1 MNFSKANKLFNGH
14 GIFEQQSCND
24 NHSFACYNKKMEDIN
39 LSIFS
44 LSTLKKWIAYK
55 PNQDQLESLVSRNIN
70 SEFELEQAVKDIIE
84 NDYDDGDKANI
95 SVWRN
100 EGRNGQYIN
109 FEFLYEW
116 TYESFSWHDLHDVSG
131 FSESITALGTTEYL
145 IKLNDYIQ
153 TKLILYPEPSLEKN
167 WHKTEIAAYEF
178 FIDVN
183 SSRERCLSWT
193 KKFSFLK
200 ESLKETDTGST
211 TVSKEYDEE
220 EVNIKLYFFSN
231 SNTRK
236 ALRKVGNKELNIVC
250 PKKNAAGQ
258 EYISKNTGKIYY
270 ATDKQN
276 PRSHTGAS
284 LDIKYNEFLNKWES
298 GTPQAVAIMTTDLP
312 AVQKPDLQ
320 DFIGGEPSSILHH
333 ETGLEVL
340 QGSAIPLSMDQ
351 CNPLQWCPSYS
362 QDQRTRDKA
371 TEDEVDHKKLELKVY
386 NISDTTSF
394 SSGDIV
400 ILNRIDG
407 VWIPIPY
414 ASGGPIESKPTTSL
428 GKWDFTY
435 LMTNSDYYFRNIDDE
450 LLSFDSFEKGLHKA
464 YYTGDG
470 VNENTYSSADTKF
483 ANVTND
489 YFQVTS
495 WDFMGGTIGGL
506 RTNGHAIACTQFEFH
521 PDGTRVGDSDNGRD
535 QQRISGPFFGCV
547 FPNGYQEDQT
557 IDTLK
562 STTKDFNIKPT
573 GAKDKDNRQHE
584 FFIEIPNSQ
593 DVFENKNTNIEDPDP
608 SKGGMFAHGNISQL
622 PADIAMNASP
632 EGTFGRPISLVRT
645 LPTGITSVQNQFKEY
660 FENEESGV
668 PKRYSWLYKS
678 PVSSELTDSD
688 VNNSAFDI
696 RPVNIR
702 KIQFRPLKTETYACF
717 ELDNLSDY
725 DEFAFII
732 PGKIG
737 QTRGEFASQM
747 WKTQTVDENPIAT
760 GCLTRNMI
768 GGNDLYH
775 GKGVGLIYEN
785 SIDHARPESNN
796 NPDFKWERQ
805 WVKYGDG
812 KTDNIGGFATG
823 NAFGVIGAVCTA
835 TFSTKIEF
843 VLDNYI
849 GMNAWFGPGGLY
861 PSWGRGSYNTNH
873 TTQLWVRCFHS
884 WPREQTV
891 YDSRFFAVHH
901 FNEGIDKQEYANET
915 LDAEDQAEVDA
926 SGQIFSVDFLE
937 ISSPSLGQKVYSNTE
952 VASGVATRRRGKL
965 LPYKWQYNTLGVGPF
980 SYLFNPDKNPQEKAQ
995 NYNIF
1000 IKSSG
1005 ENYSQDDRFIL
1016 SGGSG
1021 KGVLLKPVL
1030 NEENLGITSF
1040 EVVESGYDF
1049 VASDFLQKGE
1059 DLNLSTSSSISV
1071 TPSGAVAG
1079 QGLDAIIVGGAV
1091 VGSPAF
1097 TDEKPRE
1104 IFSQELTPDVQ
1115 KDGEVNTIT
1124 DGPSDKYR
1132 AFGEDLAETDK
1143 SSNNQYDLFFHFHN
1157 DITHTWHNYINSMPP
1172 PFEQK
1177 LDLTINLDPDS

>member
-1 MNFSKANKLFNGH
+1 M
-14 GIFEQQSCND
+14 I
-24 NHSFACYNKKMEDIN
+24 DIN

-44 LSTLKKWIAYK
+44 ESTLKRW
-55 PNQDQLESLVSRNIN
+55 LEYPQNREILQYTT
-70 SEFELEQAVKDIIE
+70 EEQADDVVEDILL
-84 NDYDDGDKANI
+84 NPDFKANI
-95 SVWRN
+95 DVWRN

-109 FEFLYEW
+109 FENLDDWNFTRANSNEYTW
-116 TYESFSWHDLHDVSG
+116 SDVTNNEDNAEYTV
-131 FSESITALGTTEYL
+131 SESVTIYL
-145 IKLNDYIQ
+145 IKLNDFIQ
-153 TKLILYPEPSLEKN
+153 QKIISKPKIDENFGWTKSEV
-167 WHKTEIAAYEF
+167 AAYEF
-178 FIDVN
+178 FTDVN
-183 SSRERCLSWT
+183 SSKQRCLSWKRT
-193 KKFSFLK
+193 LNFIK
-200 ESLKETDTGST
+200 ESIEQTDTGKAQLK
-211 TVSKEYDEE
+211 KEYEE
-220 EVNIKLYFFSN
+220 KEVTLKLHFFSIF
-231 SNTRK
+231 NTK
-236 ALRKVGNKELNIVC
+236 KSERKVGSKELNIVA
-250 PKKNAAGQ
+250 PRKNAIGQ
-258 EYISKNTGKIYY
+258 EYIAKDEGKIYY
-270 ATDKQN
+270 ATTQEN
-276 PRSHTGAS
+276 PKAHAGAS
-284 LDIKYNEFLNKWES
+284 LDLKYTEFLNKWES
-298 GTPQAVAIMTTDLP
+298 GTPQAVAIMSTDLP
-312 AVQKPDLQ
+312 AVQKPDLNV
-320 DFIGGEPSSILHH
+320 FVNGESYDTLHH

-340 QGSAIPLSMDQ
+340 HGSAIPLSMDK
-351 CNPLQWCPSYS
+351 CNPLQWTPSFS
-362 QDQRTRDKA
+362 QDERFRVSQDKRKS
-371 TEDEVDHKKLELKVY
+371 EVRVY
-386 NISDTTSF
+386 NISDTTNF

-407 VWIPIPY
+407 VWIPMPY
-414 ASGGPIESKPTTSL
+414 ASGSSESKPTTSL

-435 LMTNSDYYFRNIDDE
+435 LMTNSDYYFRNEQDD

-464 YYTGDG
+464 YYKNTI
-470 VNENTYSSADTKF
+470 NENTYSSADTKF

-495 WDFMGGTIGGL
+495 WDFMGSTIGGL
-506 RTNGHAIACTQFEFH
+506 RTYGHAIACTQFEFH
-521 PDGTRVGDSDNGRD
+521 PDGTRVGDSENGRD

-557 IDTLK
+557 VETLK

-573 GAKDKDNRQHE
+573 GAKDKSNRQHE
-584 FFIEIPNSQ
+584 FFIEIPNNQ

-632 EGTFGRPISLVRT
+632 NGTYGRPISLVRT
-645 LPTGITSVQNQFKEY
+645 LPTGITNVQNQFKDY

-678 PVSSELTDSD
+678 PISSELTDSD

-717 ELDNLSDY
+717 ELDRLSDY
-725 DEFAFII
+725 DEFAFDV

-760 GCLTRNMI
+760 GCLTRNTI
-768 GGNDLYH
+768 GGNDLYR

-785 SIDHARPESNN
+785 SIDHGRPESNN
-796 NPDFKWERQ
+796 NPDLKWKRQ
-805 WVKYGDG
+805 WIEFGDG

-849 GMNAWFGPGGLY
+849 GMNSWFQDGFLY

-884 WPREQTV
+884 WPREQTI
-891 YDSRFFAVHH
+891 YDSRLFAVHH
-901 FNEGIDKQEYANET
+901 FNEGMDKQEYANGT

-937 ISSPSLGQKVYSNTE
+937 ISSPNLGQKVHSDTE

-965 LPYKWQYNTLGVGPF
+965 LPYNWEYKTLGVGPF
-980 SYLFNPDKNPQEKAQ
+980 SYLFDPDKDPQEKAQ
-995 NYNIF
+995 NQNIF

-1005 ENYSQDDRFIL
+1005 ENYNENDRFIV

-1021 KGVLLKPVL
+1021 RGVLLKPVL
-1030 NEENLGITSF
+1030 NEENFGITGF
-1040 EVVESGYDF
+1040 EVIESGYDF
-1049 VASDFLQKGE
+1049 LASNFLPKAE

-1071 TPSGAVAG
+1071 TPSGSAAG
-1079 QGLDAIIVGGAV
+1079 QGLDAIIVGGTV
-1091 VGSPAF
+1091 VQSPRF

-1104 IFSQELTPDVQ
+1104 IFSQELTPDIQ

-1132 AFGEDLAETDK
+1132 AFGEDLAETDR
-1143 SSNNQYDLFFHFHN
+1143 SSNNEYDLFFHFHN
-1157 DITHTWHNYINSMPP
+1157 DITHTWHNYNNSMPP